1 MKRREEMR
9 FEEMTRNDWIGREEK
24 RRETRKREETGQ
36 KLKGKGER
44 RS

>member
-1 MKRREEMR
+1 MIGLEER
-9 FEEMTRNDWIGREEK
+9 
-24 RRETRKREETGQ
+24 RRETRKQEETGQ